1 MICPNCGA
9 QIPEGF
15 RFCTNC
21 GMPLAAAPQAPAA
34 PEPIQP
40 AYIPP
45 VYQQP
50 PIEQPYAPE
59 PVPVYPQM
67 PAEPVPVPEAAPVIP
82 EAPVQEVYEAVPEMP
97 ADYRVSEPVPYEPVP
112 YAEPAPVPSEPTEK
126 KSGGFLRILPWI
138 LVGVLALGLIAL
150 GVFGY
155 QAYNAAIEER
165 DQYYLEA
172 AAAKDENTRLLSE
185 GDALLEQY
193 ESSKEEN
200 EELNDL
206 LDEKDAEIEALN
218 EMLEGDSAVLEYYDD
233 ILWYAE
239 NYNIGGTAEFGAE
252 PAVIF
257 MHTSDADKSFK
268 LNTKFENGSITMSTY
283 GYSADGDFTEDSWG
297 DSTTITV
304 ASYEPG
310 VSLLEFSLDDNSY
323 PAFGV
328 LIIVTD

>member
-1 MICPNCGA
+1 MTCPNCGA

-21 GMPLAAAPQAPAA
+21 GMPLAAAPEAVPA
-34 PEPIQP
+34 QP

-50 PIEQPYAPE
+50 PVEQPYAPE
-59 PVPVYPQM
+59 PVPVYQQM
-67 PAEPVPVPEAAPVIP
+67 PAEPIPVPEAAPVIP
-82 EAPVQEVYEAVPEMP
+82 EAPVQEVYEAVSEMP
-97 ADYRVSEPVPYEPVP
+97 ADYRSNESVPFEPVPYEPVP
-112 YAEPAPVPSEPTEK
+112 YAEPAPVPSEPKEK
-126 KSGGFLRILPWI
+126 KSGGFGRILPWI

-155 QAYNAAIEER
+155 QKYNAAIEER

-172 AAAKDENTRLLSE
+172 AAANDEIDKLLADSE
-185 GDALLEQY
+185 VLA
-193 ESSKEEN
+193 EEC

-206 LDEKDAEIEALN
+206 LDEKDAEIESLN

-252 PAVIF
+252 PAMIF
-257 MHTSDADKSFK
+257 MHTSDAEKTFK
-268 LNTKFENGSITMSTY
+268 LNTKFENGSITMSAY
-283 GYSADGDFTEDSWG
+283 GYSADGDFSEDSWG
-297 DSTTITV
+297 DSTKITV
-304 ASYEPG
+304 TAYEPG